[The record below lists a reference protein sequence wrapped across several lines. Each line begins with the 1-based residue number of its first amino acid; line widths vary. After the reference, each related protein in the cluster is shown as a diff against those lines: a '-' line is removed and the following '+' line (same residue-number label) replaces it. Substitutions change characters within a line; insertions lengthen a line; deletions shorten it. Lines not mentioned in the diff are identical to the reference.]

1 MTEGWYCKEKLD
13 ANKSLLGV
21 KGLMFD
27 FEGVLQEE
35 IRFLSLL
42 GIKGL
47 MFDLGGMLQEDITF

>member
-27 FEGVLQEE
+27 FEGVLQED

-42 GIKGL
+42 GVK
-47 MFDLGGMLQEDITF
+47 E

>member
-27 FEGVLQEE
+27 LGGVLQEV
-35 IRFLSLL
+35 IQFWSLL
-42 GIKGL
+42 GVKGL
-47 MFDLGGMLQEDITF
+47 MFDLGGMLQEDIRF

>member
-1 MTEGWYCKEKLD
+1 
-13 ANKSLLGV
+13 
-21 KGLMFD
+21 MFD

-47 MFDLGGMLQEDITF
+47 MFDLGGMLQEDIRF